1 APVYHREYKE
11 PAYYKQ
17 LKDLDMESLEMP
29 GDFNDVLV
37 KLLRSPNIAS
47 KKWAYRQFD
56 NMVGTCTVV
65 GPGSDAAVIR
75 IRGTGKAIALTTDC
89 NSRYCYLDPGTGGAI
104 AVAEA
109 ARNLVCSGAKPLAA
123 TDCLNFGN
131 PEKPEV
137 FWQFRLAVSG
147 MSEACRAL
155 DTPIISGNV
164 SFYNETDTDA
174 VFPTPV
180 VGMVGLIEDTAHI
193 TTQAFKDRGDVIVL
207 LGENGEEAGGSEY
220 LKVVHGL
227 EKGSV
232 PVLDLGREK
241 KVQDCCLELIRNGL
255 VKSAHDCSEGGIAVA
270 LAESCISGG
279 KGARVAFEGC
289 GRSDLLLFGET
300 QSRILVT
307 VEEDRLEDLLETA
320 GRLGVSAAV
329 LGRVEDEGLE
339 ISVDG
344 QKMIGLSVKEL
355 ETNWREA
362 LQCIMDQ

>member
-1 APVYHREYKE
+1 
-11 PAYYKQ
+11 
-17 LKDLDMESLEMP
+17 M
-29 GDFNDVLV
+29 
-37 KLLRSPNIAS
+37 
-47 KKWAYRQFD
+47 
-56 NMVGTCTVV
+56 
-65 GPGSDAAVIR
+65 
-75 IRGTGKAIALTTDC
+75 
-89 NSRYCYLDPGTGGAI
+89 
-104 AVAEA
+104 
-109 ARNLVCSGAKPLAA
+109 
-123 TDCLNFGN
+123 
-131 PEKPEV
+131 
-137 FWQFRLAVSG
+137 
-147 MSEACRAL
+147 
-155 DTPIISGNV
+155 
-164 SFYNETDTDA
+164 
-174 VFPTPV
+174 
-180 VGMVGLIEDTAHI
+180 
-193 TTQAFKDRGDVIVL
+193 
-207 LGENGEEAGGSEY
+207 
-220 LKVVHGL
+220 
-227 EKGSV
+227 
-232 PVLDLGREK
+232 PVLDLERK
-241 KVQDCCLELIRNGL
+241 RVQDCCLELIRNGL